1 MKDRRKK
8 NDRRVSNIAEYHGE
22 KNRRNRPDR
31 RLNSIVVEWI
41 PLESVHMHPSARK
54 VFQKS

>member
-8 NDRRVSNIAEYHGE
+8 TDRRVSSMAEYRGE

-41 PLESVHMHPSARK
+41 PMESVHLHPSTRRI
-54 VFQKS
+54 FQRS